1 MMTVPPQLT
10 SSLPSFSY
18 PASFRHP
25 PPASSL
31 DSLLCFIS
39 ISTPS
44 HGQFL
49 AVLRHILCLPRSLP
63 RSYLFDPAG
72 GHLASAIAPNIA
84 PGPRRAVTNSSKLW
98 PLWKFR
104 HFKLFEIEETVPLP
118 LVPLVCMLACGPMMS
133 NVPSGQVASASMP
146 GIGHPV
152 IPGCQSVCEIA
163 WTTESLG

>member
-1 MMTVPPQLT
+1 M
-10 SSLPSFSY
+10 SF
-18 PASFRHP
+18 
-25 PPASSL
+25 L

-49 AVLRHILCLPRSLP
+49 GVLRHILCLPRSLP

-84 PGPRRAVTNSSKLW
+84 PGPRRAVTNSSKVW
-98 PLWKFR
+98 PQWKFR

-118 LVPLVCMLACGPMMS
+118 LVTCGLWPNDVQCPSMS
-133 NVPSGQVASASMP
+133 QVAKWRVPACP
-146 GIGHPV
+146 ALDIHGHPV